1 MYAPSRRR
9 FLSDLGKGMIVASV
23 GASVA
28 AELGFS
34 TLHAAEQD
42 GEITFGEMEPLVD
55 FLQGTPP
62 DKMLPAVVEKLKS
75 GTTLKDLVSAASLAN
90 ARAFGGEHYVGFHT
104 LMALMPAFHMSK
116 ELPSERA
123 ALPVLKVLYRNSTA
137 LQEVGG
143 CDAKALQPVAAT
155 ELPSGAAAG
164 EFLRRL
170 VRERNTAEAER
181 TFAGIAKQSPEAA
194 FNELLETVEDGCEVH
209 RTVLIHRAYDML
221 SLVGREQAH
230 TMLRQSLRY
239 CLKNEESAVNNFSG
253 LRTVLP
259 KLTDQYKLADR
270 MPGTRTLGDED
281 VEKLVQTLL
290 SSTAEGGAEAI
301 AAMLADGFAPT
312 ALAEAVSLA
321 SNQLVLRDIG
331 RHGRNVQD
339 GKPEG
344 SVHGDSIGVHSS
356 DSTNAWRHIAAAGSK
371 KQTMIATVMSGYQVA
386 QDRFHGDRYNS
397 EHGSFAKWQP
407 RPLAE
412 HLEKVTSK
420 DPAELLKQLDGAI
433 RESDQALACAIVQR
447 YGEVSKAER
456 PVFETLLTFA
466 TSEDGALHAEKYY
479 RTVSDEFARTR
490 PAFRWRQLVALARVT
505 ASEYGRPAPGM
516 AQACE
521 LLGVKS

>member
-1 MYAPSRRR
+1 MYTPSRRR

-28 AELGFS
+28 ADLGFAP
-34 TLHAAEQD
+34 LLAAEQE
-42 GEITFGEMEPLVD
+42 GKLTFGNFEPLVE

-62 DKMLPAVVEKLKS
+62 DKLLPAVVEKMKA
-75 GTTLKDLVSAASLAN
+75 GTTLKDLVAAGSLAN

-104 LMALMPAFHMSK
+104 LMALMPAFKMSQ

-164 EFLRRL
+164 EFLRKL
-170 VRERNTAEAER
+170 VREQNRDEAER
-181 TFAGIAKQSPEAA
+181 TFAGIARQSPEAA
-194 FNELLETVEDGCEVH
+194 FNNLLETVEDGCEVH

-239 CLKNEESAVNNFSG
+239 CLKNEEGSANNFKG
-253 LRTVLP
+253 LRALLP
-259 KLTDQYKLADR
+259 KLIDQYKLADR
-270 MPGTRTLGDED
+270 TPGTRTLNDSD

-290 SSTAEGGAEAI
+290 SSSADGGAEAI
-301 AAMLADGFAPT
+301 AAMLADGFAPS

-321 SNQLVLRDIG
+321 SNQLVLRDSG
-331 RHGRNVQD
+331 RTGRAVQP

-356 DSTNAWRHIAAAGSK
+356 DSTNAWRHIAAAGSR

-386 QDRFHGDRYNS
+386 QDRVGGDRWNG
-397 EHGSFAKWQP
+397 EGSFAKWQP

-420 DPAELLKQLDGAI
+420 DPSELLKQLDGAI
-433 RESDQALACAIVQR
+433 RASDQAMACAIVQR
-447 YGEVSKAER
+447 YGEVSQAER
-456 PVFETLLTFA
+456 PVFETLLAYA

-479 RTVSDEFARTR
+479 RTVSDEFSLTR
-490 PAFRWRQLVALARVT
+490 PAFRWRQLVALSRVT
-505 ASEYGRPAPGM
+505 ASEYGRPAPGY

>member
-34 TLHAAEQD
+34 TLRAAEQD
-42 GEITFGEMEPLVD
+42 GEITFGSMEPLVD
-55 FLQGTPP
+55 FLQSTPP
-62 DKMLPAVVEKLKS
+62 DKMLPAVVEKLES

-143 CDAKALQPVAAT
+143 CDAKALTPVAAT

-164 EFLRRL
+164 EFLRKL
-170 VRERNTAEAER
+170 VRERNKDEAER
-181 TFAGIAKQSPEAA
+181 TFAGIAKQSPEVA

-239 CLKNEESAVNNFSG
+239 CLKNEDSAVNNFAG

-259 KLTDQYKLADR
+259 KLIDQYKLADR
-270 MPGTRTLGDED
+270 TPGTRTLADGD
-281 VEKLVQTLL
+281 VETLVQMLL

-301 AAMLADGFAPT
+301 AAMLADGFAPS

-339 GKPEG
+339 GKPAG

-356 DSTNAWRHIAAAGSK
+356 DSTNAWRHIAAAGSR

-386 QDRFHGDRYNS
+386 QDRFHGDRYNG
-397 EHGSFAKWQP
+397 EGSFAKWQP

-412 HLEKVTSK
+412 HLEKVTAK
-420 DPAELLKQLDGAI
+420 DPDELLKQLDDAV
-433 RESDQALACAIVQR
+433 RESDQAMACAIVQK
-447 YGEVSKAER
+447 YGEVSHAER
-456 PVFETLLTFA
+456 PVFETLLKYA

-505 ASEYGRPAPGM
+505 ASEYGRPAPGF

>member
-42 GEITFGEMEPLVD
+42 GEISFGSMEPLVD
-55 FLQGTPP
+55 FLQSTPP

-116 ELPSERA
+116 ELPSEKS

-164 EFLRRL
+164 EFLRKL

-181 TFAGIAKQSPEAA
+181 TFAGIARQSPEVA

-209 RTVLIHRAYDML
+209 RTVLVHRAYDML
-221 SLVGREQAH
+221 NLVGREQAH

-239 CLKNEESAVNNFSG
+239 CLKNENSAGNHYAG
-253 LRTVLP
+253 LRAVLP
-259 KLTDQYKLADR
+259 RLIDQYKLADR
-270 MPGTRTLGDED
+270 TPGTRTLADSD
-281 VEKLVQTLL
+281 VEQLVQTLL
-290 SSTAEGGAEAI
+290 SSSADGGAEAI
-301 AAMLADGFAPT
+301 AAMLADGFAPS

-331 RHGRNVQD
+331 RHGRAVQD

-371 KQTMIATVMSGYQVA
+371 KQTMVATVMSGYQVA
-386 QDRFHGDRYNS
+386 QDRVGGDRFNG
-397 EHGSFAKWQP
+397 EGSFAKWQP
-407 RPLAE
+407 RPLGE
-412 HLEKVTSK
+412 HLEKVTAK

-433 RESDQALACAIVQR
+433 RESDQALACAIVHR
-447 YGEVSKAER
+447 YGEVSQAER
-456 PVFETLLTFA
+456 PVFETLLKYA

-490 PAFRWRQLVALARVT
+490 PAFRWRQLVALSRVT
-505 ASEYGRPAPGM
+505 ASEYGRPAPGY

>member
-1 MYAPSRRR
+1 MYTPTRRR
-9 FLSDLGKGMIVASV
+9 FLSDLGKGMIAASV
-23 GASVA
+23 GASLA
-28 AELGFS
+28 ADLGFS
-34 TLHAAEQD
+34 PLLAAEQD
-42 GEITFGEMEPLVD
+42 GKLTFGSLEPLVE

-62 DKMLPAVVEKLKS
+62 DKLLPAVVEKLKA
-75 GTTLKDLVSAASLAN
+75 GTTLKDLVAAGSLAN

-104 LMALMPAFHMSK
+104 LMALMPAFHMSR
-116 ELPSERA
+116 ELPSEKA

-143 CDAKALQPVAAT
+143 CDAKALQPVGAS
-155 ELPSGAAAG
+155 ELPSGADSA
-164 EFLRRL
+164 EFLRRV
-170 VRERNTAEAER
+170 VREQKRDIAES

-194 FNELLETVEDGCEVH
+194 LNNLLETVEDGCEVH
-209 RTVLIHRAYDML
+209 RTVLVHRAWDML

-239 CLKNEESAVNNFSG
+239 CLKQENSAVNQFAG
-253 LRTVLP
+253 LRTLLP
-259 KLTDQYKLADR
+259 KLIDQYKLADR
-270 MPGTRTLGDED
+270 TPGTRTLSDSD

-290 SSTAEGGAEAI
+290 SSSTDGGAEAI
-301 AAMLADGFAPT
+301 AAMLAEGFAPS

-331 RHGRNVQD
+331 RTGRAVQP

-356 DSTNAWRHIAAAGSK
+356 DSTNAWRHIAAVGSK
-371 KQTMIATVMSGYQVA
+371 KQTMVATVMSGYQVA
-386 QDRFHGDRYNS
+386 QDRVGGDRWNGD
-397 EHGSFAKWQP
+397 GSFAKWQP

-412 HLEKVTSK
+412 HLEKVTAK

-433 RESDQALACAIVQR
+433 RGSDQAMACAIVQR
-447 YGEVSKAER
+447 YGEVSQAER
-456 PVFETLLTFA
+456 PVFDVLLKYA

-479 RTVSDEFARTR
+479 RTVSDEFSRTR

-505 ASEYGRPAPGM
+505 ASEYGRPAPGY

>member
-28 AELGFS
+28 SELGFS
-34 TLHAAEQD
+34 PLRAAEQD
-42 GEITFGEMEPLVD
+42 GELSFGSFEPLVD
-55 FLQGTPP
+55 FLQATPP
-62 DKMLPAVVEKLKS
+62 DKMLPAVVGKLKS

-116 ELPSERA
+116 ELPSEKA

-164 EFLRRL
+164 EYLRRL
-170 VRERNTAEAER
+170 VRERNRDEAER
-181 TFAGIAKQSPEAA
+181 TFAGIAKQSPETA

-209 RTVLIHRAYDML
+209 RTVLIHRAWDML

-239 CLKNEESAVNNFSG
+239 CLKNEESAVNNFKG
-253 LRTVLP
+253 LRAVLP
-259 KLTDQYKLADR
+259 KLIDQYKLADR
-270 MPGTRTLGDED
+270 TPGTRTLADSD
-281 VEKLVQTLL
+281 VESLVQTLL
-290 SSTAEGGAEAI
+290 SSSADAGAEAI
-301 AAMLADGFAPT
+301 AAMLADDFAPS

-331 RHGRNVQD
+331 RHGRAVQD

-371 KQTMIATVMSGYQVA
+371 KQTMVATVMSGYQVA
-386 QDRFHGDRYNS
+386 QDRVGGDRFNG
-397 EHGSFAKWQP
+397 EGSFAKWQP
-407 RPLAE
+407 RPLGE
-412 HLEKVTSK
+412 HLEKVASN
-420 DPAELLKQLDGAI
+420 DPSELLKQLDGAI

-456 PVFETLLTFA
+456 PVFETLLKYA

-479 RTVSDEFARTR
+479 RTVSDEFAQTR
-490 PAFRWRQLVALARVT
+490 PAFRWRQLVALSRVT
-505 ASEYGRPAPGM
+505 ASEYGRPAPGF